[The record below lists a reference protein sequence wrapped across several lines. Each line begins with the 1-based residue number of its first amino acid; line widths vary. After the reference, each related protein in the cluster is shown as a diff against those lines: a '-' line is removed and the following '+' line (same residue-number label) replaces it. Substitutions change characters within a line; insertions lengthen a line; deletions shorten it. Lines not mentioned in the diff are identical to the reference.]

1 MTDHTQ
7 RGGADDPLA
16 VAHDLLQRGIMPL
29 PLLPGEKNPI
39 IRDWQHLTITTAN
52 AADYFNGVNLN
63 VGGRM
68 GPKSGGLT
76 DVDLDCIEAMTLA
89 TYFLPPTAAIY
100 GRASKPKSHFLYRSE
115 DAEPK
120 GAIPFKDENNKEL
133 VDLKIGGGMK
143 GSQSVMP
150 GSRHPSGELYAWNSS
165 GEPARVPFNTIKDAV
180 TKLAVASL
188 LLRHWPE
195 DGRNDF
201 SLGVGGFLA
210 RAGWSPEAVFHTVEI
225 LCRHKGNPDR
235 AAKHAQT
242 AMAAAAAH
250 QEGREARG
258 LPWLKEALGPELAT
272 KIAKLVG
279 YRDRTA
285 QEPVNEDGRPAI
297 KLASGKLSV
306 TADTAEKVLITV
318 GVPFFERSNTLVRP
332 IIKTV
337 DSFHGRKT
345 ETAQFARIDV
355 TYMRDVLGRVA
366 GWYRLDKRDR
376 QWVAVDPPPEVAAT
390 ILARAG
396 EWKFSTVIGIA
407 TAPTL
412 RPDGTVLDQLG
423 YDPVTRLLL
432 IDTQQMPP
440 IPERPTKNDAH
451 AALKFITDL
460 LTEFPF
466 VDEVAKAVAISAI
479 ITPVA
484 RGAFT
489 VAPMTVADAPV
500 PSSGKSY
507 LFDLVAMI
515 ATGQRMPVITAGRS
529 EEENEKRLG
538 AAVLASQSLV
548 TLDNVN
554 GELRGD
560 ALAQMIER
568 PRPLVRILGR
578 SELFE
583 VEAGGTTFFANGNN
597 IVVAGD
603 LCRRVIRTRLDPKM
617 ESRS

>member
-1 MTDHTQ
+1 M
-7 RGGADDPLA
+7 
-16 VAHDLLQRGIMPL
+16 
-29 PLLPGEKNPI
+29 
-39 IRDWQHLTITTAN
+39 
-52 AADYFNGVNLN
+52 
-63 VGGRM
+63 
-68 GPKSGGLT
+68 
-76 DVDLDCIEAMTLA
+76 
-89 TYFLPPTAAIY
+89 
-100 GRASKPKSHFLYRSE
+100 
-115 DAEPK
+115 
-120 GAIPFKDENNKEL
+120 
-133 VDLKIGGGMK
+133 
-143 GSQSVMP
+143 
-150 GSRHPSGELYAWNSS
+150 
-165 GEPARVPFNTIKDAV
+165 
-180 TKLAVASL
+180 
-188 LLRHWPE
+188 
-195 DGRNDF
+195 
-201 SLGVGGFLA
+201 
-210 RAGWSPEAVFHTVEI
+210 
-225 LCRHKGNPDR
+225 
-235 AAKHAQT
+235 
-242 AMAAAAAH
+242 
-250 QEGREARG
+250 
-258 LPWLKEALGPELAT
+258 
-272 KIAKLVG
+272 
-279 YRDRTA
+279 
-285 QEPVNEDGRPAI
+285 NEDGRPAI
-297 KLASGKLSV
+297 TLASGKLSV
-306 TADTAEKVLITV
+306 TADTAEKVLITS

-345 ETAQFARIDV
+345 ETAQFARVDV

-390 ILARAG
+390 ILARVG
-396 EWKFSTVIGIA
+396 EWKFPTVIGIA

-440 IPERPTKNDAH
+440 IPANPTKADAE
-451 AALKFITDL
+451 AALTLITDL
-460 LTEFPF
+460 LEEFPF
-466 VDEVAKAVAISAI
+466 VDDMAKAVAVSAI

-507 LFDLVAMI
+507 FFDLVAMI
-515 ATGQRMPVITAGRS
+515 ATGQRMPVITAGRT
-529 EEENEKRLG
+529 EEETEKRLG
-538 AAVLASQSLV
+538 AAVLASQTLV

-560 ALAQMIER
+560 ALGQMIER

-597 IVVAGD
+597 IMIAGD

-617 ESRS
+617 ERPELKEFTGDPIATVINNRGTYIAAALTICRAYIAAGRPDKKKRLASFEGWSDTVRSAIAWLGLPDPVDSMDKVRADDPEASALIALLDGWSNTFGTGQSHGVTLRDVITKIGQVTSAGNAFSHNTTFTNPDLRNAVLGALNQRQPDAKNLGLWLRGKKDRRVGGMWFANETHTHGSYWWVMRSDGRELEPETEPAM